1 MVKDALPSALLND
14 ALYMLLC
21 DVTLKWSQVWNN
33 VKWDGSLHHNKCSGK
48 PQEIVIFS
56 SLIDPIISK
65 IRR

>member
-33 VKWDGSLHHNKCSGK
+33 VKWDGSLHHYKCSGK
-48 PQEIVIFS
+48 PQEIVIYS
-56 SLIDPIISK
+56 VV
-65 IRR
+65 

>member
-14 ALYMLLC
+14 AFYMLLC
-21 DVTLKWSQVWNN
+21 DVTL
-33 VKWDGSLHHNKCSGK
+33 KWDGSLHHNKCSGK